1 MKRVLVLAAFIL
13 LHNILSAQDHH
24 TEQEVRVDG
33 DTTINSLHQ
42 LFSKGKFFAHARS
55 FVMATANKGVLS
67 DYVAWGTGAGIGYE
81 SAVYKNLQFGVSGFF
96 INNLASS
103 DLTKRDPITNV
114 PSRYELSL
122 FEIENP
128 ENKHDLD
135 RLEELFI
142 RYHYKQS
149 HLTYGKQYL
158 NTPLINQ
165 QDGRMRPTM
174 EKGLWAEVNEF
185 RNLKIKAGWIDGISP
200 RSTVRWYSVAKSIGL
215 YSVGVNEDGTPS
227 KFKDS
232 ISSKGIAITS
242 IEWKKD
248 QLLTVQAW
256 NYWVQ
261 NLFNTSLLQAD
272 AAIPFQPESKNKLL
286 LGVQY
291 TRQSRVGNGGHN
303 DAEKAYIQPGFRS
316 DVFSSRLGVQLNT
329 VSLTANYTRISE
341 KGRFTFP
348 REWGRDP
355 FYTFLPRE
363 RNEGLGDVNAYVLM
377 ANYQPKLKNWQAMVA
392 AGYYDLPHT
401 TNYRLNKYGMP
412 SYYQLL
418 ADVRYSLKGFMKGTS
433 VRLIYLY
440 KGNMEKGLTNQK
452 NIIHKV
458 NMQHVNFIVD
468 YWFGKK

>member
-1 MKRVLVLAAFIL
+1 MKRLLTVVFVLLQQT
-13 LHNILSAQDHH
+13 LSAQDHH
-24 TEQEVRVDG
+24 TEQEVRIESDS
-33 DTTINSLHQ
+33 TIHSLQ
-42 LFSKGKFFAHARS
+42 QFFSKGKFFAHARS
-55 FVMATANKGVLS
+55 FVMATVNKGALS
-67 DYVAWGTGAGIGYE
+67 DYIAWGTGAGIGYE

-114 PSRYELSL
+114 SSRYELSL
-122 FEIENP
+122 FDIENP
-128 ENKHDLD
+128 ENKNDLD

-149 HLTYGKQYL
+149 TLTYGKQYL
-158 NTPLINQ
+158 NTPFINQ

-174 EKGLWAEVNEF
+174 EKGLWAEVNELK
-185 RNLKIKAGWIDGISP
+185 NLKIRAGWIDAISP
-200 RSTVRWYSVAKSIGL
+200 RSTVRWYPVAKSIGL
-215 YSVGVNEDGTPS
+215 YSIGVDENGAPS

-232 ISSKGIAITS
+232 ISSKGIAIIS
-242 IEWKKD
+242 FEWKKD
-248 QLLTVQAW
+248 NLLTVQAW

-291 TRQSRVGNGGHN
+291 TQQSRIGNGGHDDIVN
-303 DAEKAYIQPGFRS
+303 AYIQPGFRS
-316 DVFSSRLGVQLNT
+316 HILSSRMGVQLNT
-329 VSLTANYTRISE
+329 VSVTANYTRISDA
-341 KGRFTFP
+341 GRFTFP

-363 RNEGLGDVNAYVLM
+363 RNEGLGDVNAYVLS
-377 ANYQPKLKNWQAMVA
+377 ANYQPKQKKWQAMVA
-392 AGYYDLPHT
+392 AGYYDLPLT
-401 TNYRLNKYGMP
+401 TNYRLNKYGLP

-418 ADVRYSLKGFMKGTS
+418 ADVRYNLSGILKGTS
-433 VRLIYLY
+433 LRLIYLY
-440 KGNMEKGLTNQK
+440 KGNREDGLTNQK